1 MKKFLL
7 KLGEFLGK
15 GFTIG
20 RWEVK
25 FTWKF

>member
-1 MKKFLL
+1 MNKLL
-7 KLGEFLGK
+7 KEVGLFFLK

-20 RWEVK
+20 RWEIK